1 MMIKGF
7 KNPLESKDLFT
18 MDPKN
23 QSKNIVPIF
32 QRAWEREKQR
42 VKEINAKRAP
52 RKVHYTHSA
61 TSDEKTP
68 LLAVAPNEHR
78 TLSQPGSQS
87 QSQMPNSTGLTS
99 QNASSSHRTMT
110 VRPRNHGA
118 TDMNTHANSPGAG
131 KGRGD
136 AGNTTKPV
144 QIENGVF
151 GAGRGKGEAN
161 GVAPSRGGKRGGRGG
176 KVDLSAGVPDRD
188 KDVVHPSLFRVL
200 VHCFWVPFFLENFLM
215 LLYTLLQ
222 FVNPN
227 VLSALLDYVN
237 NRDSYEG
244 WVGYVLACSFFVA
257 SFTATCIYHQSMHIV
272 LPLGMRVKSSI
283 ISAVYGKALTMSH
296 ESKRKSTVG
305 EIVNLMSIDCQRVQD
320 ATAFLYLT
328 WSAPLTIIIA
338 MYQLWGVL
346 GPASLAG
353 LGVMLLVIPVN
364 AVVVSRQRKLQ
375 IATMRIKDQ
384 RLKTMAEVLN
394 GIKVLKLY
402 AWEPAFQDKVLFHR
416 NKELRNLK
424 LIAYL
429 NACTSFVWTL
439 VPYLVTLA
447 SFATYIL
454 TSDSGYLDASKAF
467 VSLSLMNIM
476 RRPINLIPQV
486 IPRIIQVTLASFAAY
501 ILTSETGYL
510 DSQKAFVALSLFNI
524 IRVPIGQI
532 PQLIPFVI
540 QAAVS
545 LRRVNT
551 FLNWGDLDSD
561 NVTRDPDAE
570 NVLSIENGTF
580 TWDNTMPK
588 PTLQNISLAIPQ
600 GKLVAVV
607 GPVGCGKSSLLAAM
621 LGEMEKLKGKVTT
634 KDGIA
639 FVPQEAW
646 IQNLTLRD
654 NITFGKPFSRRRYD
668 QVVQACALE
677 SDFKILVGGD
687 MTEIGEKG
695 INLSGG
701 QKQRVSLA
709 RAVYSDADTY
719 LFDDP
724 LSAVDSHVGKHI
736 FQNVIGRQGILANKV
751 GTYEELLA
759 KDGAFAT
766 FLRTYLTMD
775 IAKIKA
781 GMLQRL
787 ESMTSDAATSGDER
801 SKELESSFRR
811 RGGKRHRSGHSESEK
826 AVAIEP
832 PVKNTFARL
841 VEEEQTMKGGVT
853 LGTIA
858 WFFIIGIYTL
868 FQASSLTANIWLS
881 EWTDDPTLANATLAG
896 TATYNDLNAKYL
908 GVYGGLGVAQAV
920 TILCYSVLFNTRMVR
935 AAGNLHLGMLSNVLK
950 APMAFF
956 DTTPVGRIINRFARD
971 VDVLDTSLPMSVRT
985 TIQGVGNVTTT
996 LILIS
1001 YSSPIF
1007 LSVVL
1012 PLGALY
1018 KIVQKF
1024 YINTS
1029 RQLKRLESTTRSPVY
1044 THFTET
1050 IQGAMSIRAYGA
1062 TSRFV
1067 RESQDRVDKNLVC
1080 YFAQVSAQRW
1090 LGVRLE
1096 FLGSLVTLA
1105 AALFA
1110 IVNTGLSSGL
1120 VGLSVTYAMNV
1131 TANLN
1136 FLVRVSSELETNIVS
1151 SERIKEYSDAPT
1163 EADWINPDHSPP
1175 DFWPDEGKVEFKDYQ
1190 MRYRPGLDLVLKG
1203 ISGSIGAGEK
1213 VGIVGR
1219 TGAGKSSLTVALFR
1233 LTEAAGGSIVIDGE
1247 TIGDLGLHDLRG
1259 RLTILPQD
1267 PVIFSGTLRMN
1278 LDPTGRHT
1286 DAELWQ
1292 ALELAHLHKFVS
1304 GLPGGLDYECG
1315 EGGQN
1320 LSVGQRQL
1328 ICLARS
1334 VLRKSKILVLDE
1346 ATAAVDMETDDVIQ
1360 QTIRSE
1366 FKDSTV
1372 LTIAHRLNTI
1382 IDYDRILVMEDG
1394 QIKEFASPQ
1403 QLLADTNSTFYS
1415 MARAAGIVST

>member
-1 MMIKGF
+1 
-7 KNPLESKDLFT
+7 

-42 VKEINAKRAP
+42 VKEINAKR
-52 RKVHYTHSA
+52 
-61 TSDEKTP
+61 
-68 LLAVAPNEHR
+68 
-78 TLSQPGSQS
+78 
-87 QSQMPNSTGLTS
+87 
-99 QNASSSHRTMT
+99 
-110 VRPRNHGA
+110 
-118 TDMNTHANSPGAG
+118 
-131 KGRGD
+131 
-136 AGNTTKPV
+136 
-144 QIENGVF
+144 
-151 GAGRGKGEAN
+151 
-161 GVAPSRGGKRGGRGG
+161 GGKRDGRGG

-200 VHCFWVPFFLENFLM
+200 VHCFWAPFLLENFLM

-283 ISAVYGKALTMSH
+283 ISAVYGKALAMSH

-364 AVVVSRQRKLQ
+364 AIVVSRQRKLQ

-486 IPRIIQVTLASFAAY
+486 IPRIIQ
-501 ILTSETGYL
+501 
-510 DSQKAFVALSLFNI
+510 
-524 IRVPIGQI
+524 
-532 PQLIPFVI
+532 
-540 QAAVS
+540 AAVS

-561 NVTRDPDAE
+561 NVTRDPDAD

-634 KDGIA
+634 KDSIA

-654 NITFGKPFSRRRYD
+654 NITFGKPLSRRRYD

-751 GTYEELLA
+751 NIGKMIIFDGTISEVGTYEELLA

-775 IAKIKA
+775 
-781 GMLQRL
+781 
-787 ESMTSDAATSGDER
+787 
-801 SKELESSFRR
+801 
-811 RGGKRHRSGHSESEK
+811 SESE
-826 AVAIEP
+826 
-832 PVKNTFARL
+832 
-841 VEEEQTMKGGVT
+841 EEEEEEDPE
-853 LGTIA
+853 
-858 WFFIIGIYTL
+858 
-868 FQASSLTANIWLS
+868 SLHGC
-881 EWTDDPTLANATLAG
+881 D
-896 TATYNDLNAKYL
+896 ND
-908 GVYGGLGVAQAV
+908 
-920 TILCYSVLFNTRMVR
+920 CVR
-935 AAGNLHLGMLSNVLK
+935 
-950 APMAFF
+950 
-956 DTTPVGRIINRFARD
+956 
-971 VDVLDTSLPMSVRT
+971 
-985 TIQGVGNVTTT
+985 
-996 LILIS
+996 
-1001 YSSPIF
+1001 
-1007 LSVVL
+1007 
-1012 PLGALY
+1012 
-1018 KIVQKF
+1018 
-1024 YINTS
+1024 
-1029 RQLKRLESTTRSPVY
+1029 
-1044 THFTET
+1044 
-1050 IQGAMSIRAYGA
+1050 
-1062 TSRFV
+1062 
-1067 RESQDRVDKNLVC
+1067 
-1080 YFAQVSAQRW
+1080 
-1090 LGVRLE
+1090 
-1096 FLGSLVTLA
+1096 
-1105 AALFA
+1105 
-1110 IVNTGLSSGL
+1110 
-1120 VGLSVTYAMNV
+1120 
-1131 TANLN
+1131 
-1136 FLVRVSSELETNIVS
+1136 
-1151 SERIKEYSDAPT
+1151 
-1163 EADWINPDHSPP
+1163 
-1175 DFWPDEGKVEFKDYQ
+1175 
-1190 MRYRPGLDLVLKG
+1190 
-1203 ISGSIGAGEK
+1203 
-1213 VGIVGR
+1213 
-1219 TGAGKSSLTVALFR
+1219 
-1233 LTEAAGGSIVIDGE
+1233 
-1247 TIGDLGLHDLRG
+1247 
-1259 RLTILPQD
+1259 
-1267 PVIFSGTLRMN
+1267 
-1278 LDPTGRHT
+1278 
-1286 DAELWQ
+1286 
-1292 ALELAHLHKFVS
+1292 
-1304 GLPGGLDYECG
+1304 
-1315 EGGQN
+1315 
-1320 LSVGQRQL
+1320 
-1328 ICLARS
+1328 
-1334 VLRKSKILVLDE
+1334 
-1346 ATAAVDMETDDVIQ
+1346 
-1360 QTIRSE
+1360 
-1366 FKDSTV
+1366 
-1372 LTIAHRLNTI
+1372 
-1382 IDYDRILVMEDG
+1382 
-1394 QIKEFASPQ
+1394 
-1403 QLLADTNSTFYS
+1403 
-1415 MARAAGIVST
+1415 

>member
-1 MMIKGF
+1 
-7 KNPLESKDLFT
+7 
-18 MDPKN
+18 
-23 QSKNIVPIF
+23 
-32 QRAWEREKQR
+32 
-42 VKEINAKRAP
+42 
-52 RKVHYTHSA
+52 
-61 TSDEKTP
+61 
-68 LLAVAPNEHR
+68 
-78 TLSQPGSQS
+78 
-87 QSQMPNSTGLTS
+87 
-99 QNASSSHRTMT
+99 
-110 VRPRNHGA
+110 
-118 TDMNTHANSPGAG
+118 
-131 KGRGD
+131 
-136 AGNTTKPV
+136 
-144 QIENGVF
+144 
-151 GAGRGKGEAN
+151 
-161 GVAPSRGGKRGGRGG
+161 
-176 KVDLSAGVPDRD
+176 
-188 KDVVHPSLFRVL
+188 
-200 VHCFWVPFFLENFLM
+200 
-215 LLYTLLQ
+215 
-222 FVNPN
+222 
-227 VLSALLDYVN
+227 
-237 NRDSYEG
+237 
-244 WVGYVLACSFFVA
+244 
-257 SFTATCIYHQSMHIV
+257 
-272 LPLGMRVKSSI
+272 
-283 ISAVYGKALTMSH
+283 
-296 ESKRKSTVG
+296 
-305 EIVNLMSIDCQRVQD
+305 
-320 ATAFLYLT
+320 
-328 WSAPLTIIIA
+328 
-338 MYQLWGVL
+338 
-346 GPASLAG
+346 
-353 LGVMLLVIPVN
+353 
-364 AVVVSRQRKLQ
+364 
-375 IATMRIKDQ
+375 
-384 RLKTMAEVLN
+384 
-394 GIKVLKLY
+394 
-402 AWEPAFQDKVLFHR
+402 
-416 NKELRNLK
+416 
-424 LIAYL
+424 
-429 NACTSFVWTL
+429 
-439 VPYLVTLA
+439 
-447 SFATYIL
+447 
-454 TSDSGYLDASKAF
+454 
-467 VSLSLMNIM
+467 
-476 RRPINLIPQV
+476 
-486 IPRIIQVTLASFAAY
+486 
-501 ILTSETGYL
+501 
-510 DSQKAFVALSLFNI
+510 
-524 IRVPIGQI
+524 
-532 PQLIPFVI
+532 
-540 QAAVS
+540 
-545 LRRVNT
+545 
-551 FLNWGDLDSD
+551 
-561 NVTRDPDAE
+561 
-570 NVLSIENGTF
+570 
-580 TWDNTMPK
+580 
-588 PTLQNISLAIPQ
+588 
-600 GKLVAVV
+600 
-607 GPVGCGKSSLLAAM
+607 
-621 LGEMEKLKGKVTT
+621 
-634 KDGIA
+634 
-639 FVPQEAW
+639 
-646 IQNLTLRD
+646 
-654 NITFGKPFSRRRYD
+654 
-668 QVVQACALE
+668 
-677 SDFKILVGGD
+677 
-687 MTEIGEKG
+687 
-695 INLSGG
+695 
-701 QKQRVSLA
+701 
-709 RAVYSDADTY
+709 
-719 LFDDP
+719 
-724 LSAVDSHVGKHI
+724 
-736 FQNVIGRQGILANKV
+736 
-751 GTYEELLA
+751 
-759 KDGAFAT
+759 
-766 FLRTYLTMD
+766 
-775 IAKIKA
+775 
-781 GMLQRL
+781 
-787 ESMTSDAATSGDER
+787 MTSDAATSGDER

-841 VEEEQTMKGGVT
+841 VEEEQTMKGGVKFAVYLAYIQA

-1080 YFAQVSAQRW
+1080 YFAQVSAQ
-1090 LGVRLE
+1090 
-1096 FLGSLVTLA
+1096 SLVTLA

-1163 EADWINPDHSPP
+1163 EADWVNPDHSPP

-1259 RLTILPQD
+1259 RLTILPQ
-1267 PVIFSGTLRMN
+1267 
-1278 LDPTGRHT
+1278 
-1286 DAELWQ
+1286 
-1292 ALELAHLHKFVS
+1292 
-1304 GLPGGLDYECG
+1304 
-1315 EGGQN
+1315 
-1320 LSVGQRQL
+1320 
-1328 ICLARS
+1328 
-1334 VLRKSKILVLDE
+1334 SKILVLDE